1 MEGLLGLNMDIG
13 KVNLEIMQYL
23 DAGHANLLGK
33 PVPTEVNCS
42 PIPGKCILVSGHD
55 LNVLMKILR
64 QTEGKNIN
72 IYTHGEMLPA
82 HAYPELKKFKHLV
95 GNFGNAW
102 YDQNNDF
109 AAFPGAILLNSNC
122 L

>member
-1 MEGLLGLNMDIG
+1 
-13 KVNLEIMQYL
+13 
-23 DAGHANLLGK
+23 
-33 PVPTEVNCS
+33 
-42 PIPGKCILVSGHD
+42 
-55 LNVLMKILR
+55 
-64 QTEGKNIN
+64 
-72 IYTHGEMLPA
+72 MLPA
-82 HAYPELKKFKHLV
+82 HAYPELKKYKHLV